1 MKYQEFYFRKALEE
15 KKILIVKLRCN
26 HENGTNFNNNI
37 EYPIL
42 FPHERV
48 NDIENVISNIDKS
61 INYFFQGLLTESKEW
76 ILYLKDDE
84 NTFLNFSDY
93 GRHSNKF
100 ILDAEY
106 FKKMASSKFTLCPTD
121 IFPWSY
127 RFFEAII
134 CRSIPILNDNEIDI
148 FSHNFKFYRKS
159 ETHIYRED
167 WVEYNI
173 NQFKLYHML
182 KI

>member
-15 KKILIVKLRCN
+15 KKISIIKLQCN
-26 HENGTNFNNNI
+26 HEKGININNNM

-42 FPHERV
+42 FPHERI
-48 NDIENVISNIDKS
+48 NDIEKVISNIDKS
-61 INYFFQGLLTESKEW
+61 INYFFQGLFTEPKKW
-76 ILYLKDDE
+76 ILYLKEDK
-84 NTFLNFSDY
+84 NSFLKFSKY
-93 GRHSNKF
+93 GRQKDKF
-100 ILDAEY
+100 ILDTEY

-134 CRSIPILNDNEIDI
+134 CRSIPVLDDNELDI

-159 ETHIYRED
+159 EIHVYRED
-167 WVEYNI
+167 WIEYNI
-173 NQFKLYHML
+173 KQFKLFHTL